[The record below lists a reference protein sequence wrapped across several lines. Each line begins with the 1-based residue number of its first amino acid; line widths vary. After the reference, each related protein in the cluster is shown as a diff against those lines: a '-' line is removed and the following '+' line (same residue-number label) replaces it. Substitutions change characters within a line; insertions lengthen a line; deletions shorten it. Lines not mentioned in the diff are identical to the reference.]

1 MTSRKIKTTTTKN
14 QTKKK
19 RKRRRK
25 EEAAKEE
32 EEKEKPFMEH
42 AASTGREPRWAP
54 SCPQS
59 LCLQRL
65 RNLLPL
71 KAKAL
76 KTIAR
81 FLLQPATFSAS
92 PLFPQPNTT
101 APPPCDLWDRLGFL
115 FLKIYLFIYLWV
127 CCVFNVMCG
136 LFSSCSRWGLLSSH
150 GVRASHCGGF
160 SCGTQVLGL
169 EGFGSCSFQA
179 LEHRLNSCGSH
190 TDLVAPRQVG
200 IFLDQGWN
208 PCPLHCQAD
217 S

>member
-1 MTSRKIKTTTTKN
+1 MTSRKIKTTTITKN
-14 QTKKK
+14 QTKRK

-76 KTIAR
+76 KTTAR
-81 FLLQPATFSAS
+81 SLLQPATFSAS

-115 FLKIYLFIYLWV
+115 FLKIYLFIYLW
-127 CCVFNVMCG
+127 CAA
-136 LFSSCSRWGLLSSH
+136 SSMLC
-150 GVRASHCGGF
+150 AGF
-160 SCGTQVLGL
+160 S
-169 EGFGSCSFQA
+169 
-179 LEHRLNSCGSH
+179 
-190 TDLVAPRQVG
+190 LVAAGGGYSLAMVCRLLIVEASLVELR
-200 IFLDQGWN
+200 F
-208 PCPLHCQAD
+208 
-217 S
+217 